1 MTIFHIP
8 TDEVELTAVRSQG
21 PGGQNVNKVSSA
33 IQLRFDVGASSLPP
47 ELKERVLALRD
58 HRLTKGGVVVIKSQE
73 HRSQDMNRMA
83 ALLRLHDLLELAS
96 LVQKPRKPTR
106 PTRSSQVKRVESK
119 VKRGQTKALR
129 GKGPLS
135 LLITAPVGNRS
146 MAQRVE
152 ARIKRLPK
160 SQKETLVGM
169 PAMMQE
175 LIDNVIQDIAMPEQ
189 GQTHE
194 DKSAE

>member
-8 TDEVELTAVRSQG
+8 ADEVELTAVRSQG

-83 ALLRLHDLLELAS
+83 ALLRLHDLLELAA
-96 LVQKPRKPTR
+96 LVQKPRKATL
-106 PTRSSQVKRVESK
+106 PTRSSQLKRVEGK
-119 VKRGQTKALR
+119 VKRGQIKAMR
-129 GKGPLS
+129 GNASLS
-135 LLITAPVGNRS
+135 
-146 MAQRVE
+146 
-152 ARIKRLPK
+152 
-160 SQKETLVGM
+160 
-169 PAMMQE
+169 
-175 LIDNVIQDIAMPEQ
+175 D
-189 GQTHE
+189 
-194 DKSAE
+194 

>member
-83 ALLRLHDLLELAS
+83 ALLRLHDLLELAA

-106 PTRSSQVKRVESK
+106 PTRSSQLKRVESK

-129 GKGPLS
+129 GKTS
-135 LLITAPVGNRS
+135 FS
-146 MAQRVE
+146 
-152 ARIKRLPK
+152 
-160 SQKETLVGM
+160 
-169 PAMMQE
+169 
-175 LIDNVIQDIAMPEQ
+175 D
-189 GQTHE
+189 
-194 DKSAE
+194 

>member
-33 IQLRFDVGASSLPP
+33 IQLRFDVRASSLPP
-47 ELKERVLALRD
+47 DLKERVLTLRD

-83 ALLRLHDLLELAS
+83 ALLRLHDLLELAA
-96 LVQKPRKPTR
+96 LVQKPRKATR
-106 PTRSSQVKRVESK
+106 PTRSSQVKRVASK

-129 GKGPLS
+129 GKANYS
-135 LLITAPVGNRS
+135 
-146 MAQRVE
+146 
-152 ARIKRLPK
+152 
-160 SQKETLVGM
+160 
-169 PAMMQE
+169 
-175 LIDNVIQDIAMPEQ
+175 D
-189 GQTHE
+189 
-194 DKSAE
+194 

>member
-1 MTIFHIP
+1 
-8 TDEVELTAVRSQG
+8 VELTAVRSQG

-83 ALLRLHDLLELAS
+83 ALLRLHDLLELAA

-129 GKGPLS
+129 GKANFS
-135 LLITAPVGNRS
+135 
-146 MAQRVE
+146 
-152 ARIKRLPK
+152 
-160 SQKETLVGM
+160 
-169 PAMMQE
+169 
-175 LIDNVIQDIAMPEQ
+175 D
-189 GQTHE
+189 
-194 DKSAE
+194 

>member
-8 TDEVELTAVRSQG
+8 TDEIELTAVRSQG

-83 ALLRLHDLLELAS
+83 ALLRLHDLLELAA

-129 GKGPLS
+129 GKANFS
-135 LLITAPVGNRS
+135 
-146 MAQRVE
+146 
-152 ARIKRLPK
+152 
-160 SQKETLVGM
+160 
-169 PAMMQE
+169 
-175 LIDNVIQDIAMPEQ
+175 D
-189 GQTHE
+189 
-194 DKSAE
+194 

>member
-8 TDEVELTAVRSQG
+8 TDEVELTAIRSQG

-83 ALLRLHDLLELAS
+83 ALLRLHDLLELAA

-119 VKRGQTKALR
+119 VKRGQTKAMR
-129 GKGPLS
+129 GKANFS
-135 LLITAPVGNRS
+135 
-146 MAQRVE
+146 
-152 ARIKRLPK
+152 
-160 SQKETLVGM
+160 
-169 PAMMQE
+169 
-175 LIDNVIQDIAMPEQ
+175 D
-189 GQTHE
+189 
-194 DKSAE
+194 

>member
-33 IQLRFDVGASSLPP
+33 IQLRFDVGSSSLPP

-83 ALLRLHDLLELAS
+83 ALLRLHDLLELAA

-129 GKGPLS
+129 GKANFS
-135 LLITAPVGNRS
+135 
-146 MAQRVE
+146 
-152 ARIKRLPK
+152 
-160 SQKETLVGM
+160 
-169 PAMMQE
+169 
-175 LIDNVIQDIAMPEQ
+175 D
-189 GQTHE
+189 
-194 DKSAE
+194 

>member
-83 ALLRLHDLLELAS
+83 ALLRLHDLLELAA
-96 LVQKPRKPTR
+96 LVQKPRKATR

-129 GKGPLS
+129 GKANFS
-135 LLITAPVGNRS
+135 
-146 MAQRVE
+146 
-152 ARIKRLPK
+152 
-160 SQKETLVGM
+160 
-169 PAMMQE
+169 
-175 LIDNVIQDIAMPEQ
+175 D
-189 GQTHE
+189 
-194 DKSAE
+194 

>member
-1 MTIFHIP
+1 MTIFHIL

-129 GKGPLS
+129 GKANFS
-135 LLITAPVGNRS
+135 
-146 MAQRVE
+146 
-152 ARIKRLPK
+152 
-160 SQKETLVGM
+160 
-169 PAMMQE
+169 
-175 LIDNVIQDIAMPEQ
+175 D
-189 GQTHE
+189 
-194 DKSAE
+194 

>member
-8 TDEVELTAVRSQG
+8 ADEVELTAVRSQG

-33 IQLRFDVGASSLPP
+33 IQLRFDVGASSLPS

-83 ALLRLHDLLELAS
+83 ALLRLHDLLELAA

-129 GKGPLS
+129 GKANFS
-135 LLITAPVGNRS
+135 
-146 MAQRVE
+146 
-152 ARIKRLPK
+152 
-160 SQKETLVGM
+160 
-169 PAMMQE
+169 
-175 LIDNVIQDIAMPEQ
+175 D
-189 GQTHE
+189 
-194 DKSAE
+194 

>member
-83 ALLRLHDLLELAS
+83 ALLRLHDLLELAA

-129 GKGPLS
+129 SKAS
-135 LLITAPVGNRS
+135 FS
-146 MAQRVE
+146 
-152 ARIKRLPK
+152 
-160 SQKETLVGM
+160 
-169 PAMMQE
+169 
-175 LIDNVIQDIAMPEQ
+175 D
-189 GQTHE
+189 
-194 DKSAE
+194 

>member
-58 HRLTKGGVVVIKSQE
+58 HRLSKGGVVVIKSQE

-83 ALLRLHDLLELAS
+83 ALLRLHDLLELAA
-96 LVQKPRKPTR
+96 LVQKPRKATR
-106 PTRSSQVKRVESK
+106 PTRSSQVKRVDGK

-129 GKGPLS
+129 SKAS
-135 LLITAPVGNRS
+135 FS
-146 MAQRVE
+146 
-152 ARIKRLPK
+152 
-160 SQKETLVGM
+160 
-169 PAMMQE
+169 
-175 LIDNVIQDIAMPEQ
+175 D
-189 GQTHE
+189 
-194 DKSAE
+194 

>member
-1 MTIFHIP
+1 MTIYHIP

-83 ALLRLHDLLELAS
+83 ALLRLHDLLELAA

-129 GKGPLS
+129 GKANFS
-135 LLITAPVGNRS
+135 
-146 MAQRVE
+146 
-152 ARIKRLPK
+152 
-160 SQKETLVGM
+160 
-169 PAMMQE
+169 
-175 LIDNVIQDIAMPEQ
+175 D
-189 GQTHE
+189 
-194 DKSAE
+194 

>member
-8 TDEVELTAVRSQG
+8 TDEIELTAVRSQG

-83 ALLRLHDLLELAS
+83 ALLRLHDLLELAA
-96 LVQKPRKPTR
+96 LVPKPRKPTR

-129 GKGPLS
+129 GKANFS
-135 LLITAPVGNRS
+135 
-146 MAQRVE
+146 
-152 ARIKRLPK
+152 
-160 SQKETLVGM
+160 
-169 PAMMQE
+169 
-175 LIDNVIQDIAMPEQ
+175 D
-189 GQTHE
+189 
-194 DKSAE
+194 